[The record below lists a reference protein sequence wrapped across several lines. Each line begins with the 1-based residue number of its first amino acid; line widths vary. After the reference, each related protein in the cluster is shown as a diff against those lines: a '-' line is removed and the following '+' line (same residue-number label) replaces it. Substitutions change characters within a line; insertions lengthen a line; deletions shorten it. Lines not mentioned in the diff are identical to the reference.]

1 MKAMKM
7 FGRNNKNDQEI
18 LNNKLTTEVSDLTQQ
33 VNHLLKKEDKI
44 PGINED
50 IQNISSE
57 ISELKKEIQSVK
69 NENVELKR
77 IIEDNK
83 KNYDRIL
90 DSYNQQFSTL
100 FLYYDLKSKGPLRN
114 FQRLNQELL
123 NFVVNVLEKY
133 DLKYWLDYGTLL
145 GAVRHGGYIPWDD
158 DIDLGMMR
166 KDYNK
171 LIEVIDDE
179 IKSNNLENVE
189 VTVNDRLEAIRISFL
204 QIAYY
209 SDEGELLAG
218 LDVFPSDYVDTPP
231 SGFAEKVIEEQKI
244 FIEKMKEGADINEY
258 MDDYYQRF
266 NLSLDE
272 QNYIVSGIDNNL
284 RGNSGYHAYH
294 LGLFKKEVVF
304 PLKSIKFNDVS
315 YPCPNDTDFY
325 LRDLYKEYNKIP
337 KVVVHHF
344 RADNLNR
351 KYDDEFFDKQIKK
364 FEQINDNFGK

>member
-218 LDVFPSDYVDTPP
+218 LDVFPSDYVDTPL
-231 SGFAEKVIEEQKI
+231 SGFAEKVFKN
-244 FIEKMKEGADINEY
+244 KRY
-258 MDDYYQRF
+258 
-266 NLSLDE
+266 SL
-272 QNYIVSGIDNNL
+272 
-284 RGNSGYHAYH
+284 
-294 LGLFKKEVVF
+294 KK
-304 PLKSIKFNDVS
+304 
-315 YPCPNDTDFY
+315 
-325 LRDLYKEYNKIP
+325 
-337 KVVVHHF
+337 
-344 RADNLNR
+344 
-351 KYDDEFFDKQIKK
+351 
-364 FEQINDNFGK
+364 

>member
-1 MKAMKM
+1 MKM
-7 FGRNNKNDQEI
+7 FGRNNKKNQENE
-18 LNNKLTTEVSDLTQQ
+18 NNQLTTEISNLTQK
-33 VNHLLKKEDKI
+33 VNSLLEEKKDI
-44 PGINED
+44 PQISENIGK
-50 IQNISSE
+50 ISSY
-57 ISELKKEIQSVK
+57 ISELKDELLSIK
-69 NENVELKR
+69 NENEELKK
-77 IIEDNK
+77 IIEENK
-83 KNYDRIL
+83 RNYDRIL

-171 LIEVIDDE
+171 FIEVIKDE
-179 IKSNNLENVE
+179 LISNNLNNVE

-204 QIAYY
+204 QVAYY
-209 SDEGELLAG
+209 SEEGELLAG
-218 LDVFPSDYVDTPP
+218 LDIFPSDFVDTPER
-231 SGFAEKVIEEQKI
+231 GFAERVIEEQKI
-244 FIEKMKEGADINEY
+244 FIEKMKEGEDINEY
-258 MDDYYQRF
+258 LADYYQRF
-266 NLSLDE
+266 NLSLEE

-304 PLKSIKFNDVS
+304 PLKTIKFNDVS
-315 YPCPNDTDFY
+315 YPCPNDYDFY
-325 LRDLYKEYNKIP
+325 LRDLYRDYNKIP

-351 KYDDEFFDKQIKK
+351 KYDDEFFDNEINKLSKINEK
-364 FEQINDNFGK
+364 FQ

>member
-1 MKAMKM
+1 M
-7 FGRNNKNDQEI
+7 FGRSKNNQENETI
-18 LNNKLTTEVSDLTQQ
+18 KLTTQVSDLTRK
-33 VNHLLKKEDKI
+33 VDNLLKEESNI
-44 PGINED
+44 PQIN
-50 IQNISSE
+50 QNMGE
-57 ISELKKEIQSVK
+57 ISTEITQLKNELLSIKNENAELKKV
-69 NENVELKR
+69 
-77 IIEDNK
+77 IEDNK

-123 NFVVNVLEKY
+123 NFVVKVLEKY
-133 DLKYWLDYGTLL
+133 ELSYWLDYGTLL

-171 LIEVIDDE
+171 FIEVIGDE
-179 IKSNNLENVE
+179 LRANNLGNVE

-218 LDVFPSDYVDTPP
+218 LDIFPSDFVDTPP
-231 SGFAEKVIEEQKI
+231 SGFAERVIEEQKV

-258 MDDYYQRF
+258 IADYYQRF
-266 NLSLDE
+266 NLSMDE

-294 LGLFKKEVVF
+294 LGLFKKDVVF
-304 PLKSIKFNDVS
+304 PLKTIKFNDIT

-325 LRDLYKEYNKIP
+325 LRDLYRDYNKIP

-351 KYDDEFFDKQIKK
+351 KYDDEFFDKEIKK
-364 FEQINDNFGK
+364 FEQINQNFGK